1 MSHST
6 PKIAPLSGAQ
16 PSMIGVEPGW
26 VLIPTRTGQLGGLL
40 ASDREDNS
48 PTTLKWG
55 FGPGVPTP
63 DPALLLQHGMADDG
77 SQTTLKWNL
86 GEDNG
91 SPTTLKW
98 NYPPGVP
105 TPDPALLIE
114 IAGDDGSPTTLK
126 WNLGEGVPTPDPA
139 NLVDNGSPTTLK
151 WSFPDGEPTPDPAL
165 LVGVPDTIVWEVRVS
180 IVHLYEFVCSI

>member
-48 PTTLKWG
+48 HTTLKWG

-86 GEDNG
+86 GEGVPTPDPALLDNG
-91 SPTTLKW
+91 KW

-151 WSFPDGEPTPDPAL
+151 VCVL
-165 LVGVPDTIVWEVRVS
+165 LLHFTMVYHS
-180 IVHLYEFVCSI
+180 IPHDDLFLFT